1 MLKKLVSPSS
11 SFLSAVF
18 SSVSCP
24 TYCTTEIL
32 SVARFTLIFS
42 SSGLAVT
49 VKDECSLCAYHLN
62 IFLCTEEGV
71 NRS

>member
-11 SFLSAVF
+11 SFLSAEF

-24 TYCTTEIL
+24 TCCITEFL
-32 SVARFTLIFS
+32 LVARFTLMFS
-42 SSGLAVT
+42 SASLAVT
-49 VKDECSLCAYHLN
+49 VIDECSLCAYHPD